1 MTRAM
6 TYVFSPLRFSLIV
19 FGLSV
24 AAAVLAGV
32 VQRFAGLTVGGGL
45 LAAIPLIIATTLEAR
60 RFGRSLSA
68 PPPVADCRTLA
79 LRCAVTGALTY
90 LLIMGAGLVLLRGTA
105 VFAQADVW
113 LEPVMMVIV
122 AALCTFFAGY
132 FIIQAMARAAW
143 KDRA

>member
-24 AAAVLAGV
+24 AAAVLAGL
-32 VQRFAGLTVGGGL
+32 VQRLLGLTVGGGL
-45 LAAIPLIIATTLEAR
+45 LAAVPLILATALESR
-60 RFGRSLSA
+60 RYGRALSA
-68 PPPVADCRTLA
+68 APVAAECRALA

-90 LLIMGAGLVLLRGTA
+90 LLIMGAGLVLLRGPA
-105 VFAQADVW
+105 VFGQVELW
-113 LEPVMMVIV
+113 VEPLLMVMV